1 MTKFDSSGLLNASG
15 FKTDD
20 LLTALGMDDPS
31 KLASGSASRVNLTAL
46 QSGQNKLKAGLPLT
60 REEANAVS
68 MARAANETMDKVGKA
83 LQPLQF
89 LSDITKGIVG
99 QVKGPAPSIEGVVT
113 GTNNRNDAFQRGLKA
128 AAGHLT
134 YGLAEKL
141 PGMAGARANGVS
153 GMELLKGTKYANDP
167 LAALAVEVFAD
178 PSILLTGAGIIA
190 KTGSTA
196 GRLASLEKLASTP
209 EGAAKIRAILTAAD
223 TRGNALLRA
232 GDEITGI
239 PSVVRGVAK
248 TKPVQAAKTAAGK
261 AADVQLPDNWV
272 TAPIKR
278 EGGGTYGDAFLTP
291 DQKAAIYTP
300 EQLARDAFR
309 TDTRATLDDLGKG
322 IKDAANVDA
331 KVAANLTRGLKVE
344 DASEA
349 NRLLGVFT
357 TTTKPEVAAEAL
369 RKLQA
374 LSKQVGRNLEPA
386 FVEAVKASDRVGQV
400 TLGRNLEAQGL
411 PVVLAPEVTKAI
423 QEAKT
428 GPELV
433 AQVGKY
439 TTQDG
444 RPRGILMTQ
453 YVGRNDPTSVIQK
466 LIEGPEIPAAAKV
479 DEAQLGQTLKA
490 STEGIKLPPKPVE
503 PLGTPPVRNEPPV
516 NSADTAT
523 AVTRG
528 DVTYSDPVTTP
539 KLTEA
544 RQAVPAPEVAPT
556 PAPKKYTPQEVLD
569 NLFTGRTAEKSNL
582 TFPRAADDVTP
593 TPVRE
598 AAPAPRAEAAPTDYT
613 PPARTPAQVIDEL
626 MNPPTPA
633 RTLVQVGDEFNPDA
647 GILLADR
654 GGQLKSKPVKFSMY
668 DDNTGIAVADGSYGV
683 IAERGANLA
692 KAPESAPAQFQ
703 EIASRADVPT
713 APVAIHG
720 GAENRVWF
728 DNAVSVRADHFD
740 DLTKRFPNATFQA
753 NEGKNYIVAF
763 DEGRPVGY
771 LSGDYDRA
779 ATPPRNFQAMQSAP
793 VAPRSPEPTLPLTD
807 ELPSPAPT
815 LNTQIP
821 ASAAQPKTPQQVIQ
835 DILNPEPRDPYVGLP
850 DQRFTPTPQAERA
863 DVALPRPEPET
874 TVLKRVPT
882 TYQTVQV
889 DANALDWAA
898 LPDDAARRAVLNSI
912 EDAGNGKFVWDA
924 QGNVRLDRPN
934 ITVPLGHPTVSRY
947 FSDDEIMAAQ
957 RQGTD
962 FGERTITRKE
972 NVPNWYDPKDAAPLD
987 VQRAMREQALKDA
1000 QDAAYPNDLGHIQN
1014 VHDLHDDTAWII
1026 GDAFAS
1032 FDRLPKPRG
1041 LQVTREAANEYAA
1054 RVKALTG
1061 TPPTKGEVFQ
1071 YRLALARYRQAA
1083 NLKNMDAGAVA
1094 KHLKDFYETNPEA
1107 TLFEGIVNAA
1117 REFDLGRGGIKHLQN
1132 VMRQAESGF
1141 ERSLSTLERKEF
1153 AQYLLGRDATRR
1165 GAPGGT
1171 LVNRLKR
1178 NPETVSEEFQQVF
1191 AQDVNALKVMDEQV
1205 RTRTAAIVRSERF
1218 GQYRAYLEESGQLI
1232 TQQRLTRLRMTPE
1245 HRLTAEERVMRTNA
1259 ANAITRGGS
1268 HAGWKVMD
1276 RNVEG
1281 YFQKG
1286 DVVPWWAYFDLF
1298 GASKVEDAAVS
1309 ASILGRGGLDVYN
1322 RAWSSM
1328 NAQMLGTPSSIINDQ
1343 IGQTL
1348 QMVMWGVTP
1357 DAFIEGVIR
1366 RATASPAELNAMRAS
1381 GIQSAKLESNL
1392 GSDMDTLTRLAQRLD
1407 GDTDLSRTE
1416 RVIDAVLRFRE
1427 RGTGLNPQAM
1437 TGVAGVAAD
1446 VAHLG
1451 SGYLFQFRSR
1461 LSDLQ
1466 REALY
1471 FHRTALGD
1479 TSAQAAKYANTVMLD
1494 MRLVPAYARVVRK
1507 FWPFFNWIAMSGPRS
1522 IVTVLRKPGIS
1533 AAYHRLG
1540 PASSDRSDPRENARR
1555 QLARDGGYVNMGVDE
1570 RNGAR
1575 LYLDPRNWD
1584 PTNTIPQL
1592 MDWSGTKVGAV
1603 GLPWYANLVVTLQW
1617 GQDRF
1622 GRNIYDPILNGSNGG
1637 FTEAYKADPSKT
1649 LKAAATAVYQ
1659 QFNPSYAPGSPRAQ
1673 AFVRS
1678 VLATAKLPED
1688 GSKDITI
1695 ARSLA
1700 GTPQGRAFLVYMQNG
1715 NLAAIDHTL
1724 LGTRESEY
1732 TTAAPS
1738 MFRSLSNFLFPVR
1751 GVQGDQRQ
1759 QGDALQ
1765 KLAVGKLQFQSWLAQ
1780 QKKTLEQM
1788 EAAGASKAEIT
1799 AKENEI
1805 EREASK
1811 KAGQLDYLDMVT
1823 R

>member
-113 GTNNRNDAFQRGLKA
+113 GTSNRNDAFQRGLKA

-239 PSVVRGVAK
+239 PAVVRGVAK
-248 TKPVQAAKTAAGK
+248 TKAAQGVRQAASR
-261 AADVQLPDNWV
+261 AADVQLPGNNPV
-272 TAPIKR
+272 ANAIRR
-278 EGGGTYGDAFLTP
+278 EGGGTWGDAFLTP

-300 EQLARDAFR
+300 EQLARDTFR
-309 TDTRATLDDLGKG
+309 VDTRTALDDLGKG

-331 KVAANLTRGLKVE
+331 KVAANLTKGLKVE
-344 DASEA
+344 DAAEA

-357 TTTKPEVAAEAL
+357 TTTKPEIAAEAL
-369 RKLQA
+369 RKLTA
-374 LSKQVGRNLEPA
+374 LSGKVGKNLEPA
-386 FVEAVKASDRVGQV
+386 FVDAVKAQDRVGQV

-411 PVVLAPEVTKAI
+411 PVVIDPTVTKAI

-479 DEAQLGQTLKA
+479 DEGQLGATLKA
-490 STEGIKLPPKPVE
+490 STDNIELPPKPVE
-503 PLGTPPVRNEPPV
+503 PVGTPARGELPQNTGSVQVFAENPRLTPPEV
-516 NSADTAT
+516 
-523 AVTRG
+523 
-528 DVTYSDPVTTP
+528 TP
-539 KLTEA
+539 KLTAAREA
-544 RQAVPAPEVAPT
+544 ATPPASLTDV
-556 PAPKKYTPQEVLD
+556 PKKYTPQEVLD
-569 NLFTGRTAEKSNL
+569 NLFTGRTAEKSDL

-593 TPVRE
+593 TPVRDTAPLPRLE
-598 AAPAPRAEAAPTDYT
+598 AAPDDFT

-626 MNPPTPA
+626 VNPAQATPTNIPFTPA
-633 RTLVQVGDEFNPDA
+633 PTNTVQDMAQLRGMGK
-647 GILLADR
+647 GISD
-654 GGQLKSKPVKFSMY
+654 GMY
-668 DDNTGIAVADGSYGV
+668 DMLHARYTAGEKTELGKPSLVLTAADALKKAGTTLTREEFPQFVADFLPVYQ
-683 IAERGANLA
+683 AA
-692 KAPESAPAQFQ
+692 KQAPDGHETLTKFFQ
-703 EIASRADVPT
+703 EYQPR
-713 APVAIHG
+713 
-720 GAENRVWF
+720 
-728 DNAVSVRADHFD
+728 
-740 DLTKRFPNATFQA
+740 
-753 NEGKNYIVAF
+753 
-763 DEGRPVGY
+763 
-771 LSGDYDRA
+771 
-779 ATPPRNFQAMQSAP
+779 TPKIESPAP
-793 VAPRSPEPTLPLTD
+793 VAPRPPETTPPLSD
-807 ELPSPAPT
+807 ELPQTAPAV
-815 LNTQIP
+815 NTQFP
-821 ASAAQPKTPQQVIQ
+821 SSAQQTKTPQQVIE
-835 DILNPEPRDPYVGLP
+835 DILNPAPRDPYVGLP
-850 DQRFTPTPQAERA
+850 DERFTPTPQAQRA

-912 EDAGNGKFVWDA
+912 EDAGNAKFVRDV

-934 ITVPLGHPTVSRY
+934 ITVPLNHPTVSRY

-957 RQGTD
+957 RQGTI

-972 NVPNWYDPKDAAPLD
+972 NVPNWYDPKDVAPLD

-1014 VHDLHDDTAWII
+1014 IHDLHDDTAWII

-1205 RTRTAAIVRSERF
+1205 RTRTAAIVRAERF
-1218 GQYRAYLEESGQLI
+1218 GQYRKYLEESGQLI

-1437 TGVAGVAAD
+1437 TGAAGVAAD

-1451 SGYLFQFRSR
+1451 SGYLFQFRSL

-1479 TSAQAAKYANTVMLD
+1479 TPAQAAKYANEVMLD
-1494 MRLVPAYARVVRK
+1494 MRLVPAYAKVVRK

-1540 PASSDRSDPRENARR
+1540 SASSDRSDPQENARR
-1555 QLARDGGYVNMGVDE
+1555 QLARDGGYVNMGMDE
-1570 RNGAR
+1570 RDGTR

-1695 ARSLA
+1695 AKSLA

-1751 GVQGDQRQ
+1751 GVQGNQRQ